1 MKKKRVTLGLLLLIM
16 VGAAVLI
23 LTLSDNEVTW
33 NEPVVRASKESPDG
47 RYRCVVIERSP
58 QRPSYS
64 PYLYTITL
72 RHTQTDS
79 DLKGQPYTDDN
90 DSVAYGDIDIRWSEN
105 LVEVSEGGELRR
117 NQIAIGKIAGEVQN
131 WQSWTK

>member
-1 MKKKRVTLGLLLLIM
+1 MRKNLTLGLLLLVI
-16 VGAAVLI
+16 VGATVLI
-23 LTLSDNEVTW
+23 FTACDDQVSW
-33 NEPVVRASKESPDG
+33 NEPVVRASSESPDG

-58 QRPSYS
+58 KRPDYS

-79 DLKGQPYTDDN
+79 DLRGQPYTDDN
-90 DSVAYGDIDIRWSEN
+90 DSAAYGDIDIRWSEN
-105 LVEVSEGGELRR
+105 LVEVSEGGPLYR

-131 WQSWTK
+131 WQSWAK

>member
-1 MKKKRVTLGLLLLIM
+1 MRNKRATLGLLLLVI

-23 LTLSDNEVTW
+23 FTLSDDQVTW
-33 NEPVVRASKESPDG
+33 NEPVVRAASESPDG

-58 QRPSYS
+58 QRPYYS

-72 RHTQTDS
+72 RDTQTGS
-79 DLKGQPYTDDN
+79 DLRGQQYTDDN

-105 LVEVSEGGELRR
+105 LVEVSEGGEMYR

-131 WQSWTK
+131 WQSWAK